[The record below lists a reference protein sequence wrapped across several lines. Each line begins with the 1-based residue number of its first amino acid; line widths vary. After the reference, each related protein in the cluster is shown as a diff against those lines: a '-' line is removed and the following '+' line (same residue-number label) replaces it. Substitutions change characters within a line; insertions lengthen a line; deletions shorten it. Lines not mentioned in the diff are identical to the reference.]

1 MITKGGDVMTDET
14 IETAKA
20 ILSQAKPGLRA
31 VGKQG
36 YPKTDFAYQVRD
48 KSLEVLGKFEKE
60 TEANAYASFF
70 DLIPEF
76 IRLTE
81 RLQKV
86 VDAYDWLTEH
96 SALVQYGEP
105 ARIEINGQVF
115 SGVSFLDAYSKA
127 RIALTDYN

>member
-1 MITKGGDVMTDET
+1 MTDET
-14 IETAKA
+14 IEAA
-20 ILSQAKPGLRA
+20 RSILKQAGPGRRFVA
-31 VGKQG
+31 RVGH
-36 YPKTDFAYQVRD
+36 PKMAFPFQVKDR
-48 KSLEVLGKFEKE
+48 SLDVLGYFDKE